1 MNYSKLLKSF
11 PVSWLA
17 ILLVTLRVFGAAPA
31 GNHDFSQQQTKT
43 VTGKVI
49 DNEGLGIPGVNVVEQ
64 GTTNG
69 VVTNIDGVFSLTLK
83 GENPVLVFSFIG
95 YTSQEIKV
103 GDKTDFTIKLEQ
115 DVKSLDEVMVVGYGV
130 QKKATLSGAVSSA
143 KGEEIVKVPA
153 MNVTNTLGGKMPGL
167 VAVGQSGEP
176 GADYSTLFI
185 RGRSTLNDNSPLIVV
200 DGVPNR
206 SLERIDPASIE
217 SVTILKDA
225 SGAIYG
231 SQAANGVILVT
242 TKRGSADKMDI
253 TANFSAGFS
262 QPTKVPQMTNAA
274 EYCELVNEVMYYRE
288 KAPVYSADDIQN
300 YSSGADPWRYPDTD
314 WYSEVLKPWSFQNIA
329 NLTMSGGNER
339 VKSFV
344 SVSSRSQDGFFKNS
358 ASKYNQQDIRANIDN
373 KVNNSI
379 DISLDASFR
388 LENRNFPTAS
398 SANIFRDL
406 TSALPMQVAHWPTG
420 EPGPPLDP
428 TVQNNPAVQATPEAG
443 LLEGENYVFNINS
456 KLNIKIPWVQ
466 GLTFTAT
473 GSIDRGV
480 NYSKYFSKRYELYSW
495 DGTSVDENGTPVL
508 TGNKYGQSD
517 LKQQTEITKQYLV
530 NGYFTY
536 QRKFTDIHHVNI
548 TAGFEFIE
556 NNFNWFSAQRLNF
569 SQNYPAELNF
579 GDANQQYASGSNPG
593 TNRWQNYFGR
603 VNYSFKEK
611 YIAEFVWRYQGS
623 SKFHPD
629 TRWGF
634 FPGISLAY
642 RISEEKF
649 WTDSKIHNVINDLKL
664 RASYGKT
671 GNDLIPPYQFFS
683 LYGKSV
689 FSFVTGDGTYNP
701 IYYEALAGNAKAQWE
716 EADQYNIGFDLL
728 MLDSR
733 LSITADYFNNLRSK
747 ILISQT
753 ASVPDM
759 TGASGILPKI
769 NLGEVKN
776 YGFDFEAAWHDQVG
790 KLFYSI
796 GFNLMNAQNK
806 VLFFDEAEGS
816 LAWQKQTGYPME
828 SGLYYISKGIFHNQA
843 EIDAYPHM
851 ANARP
856 GDVVFE
862 DVSGDGKID
871 GDDMKRIYKN
881 VVPTWTGGLNLSA
894 KYKGFDLSV
903 MVQGQAGAVR
913 YTQYTGSAGGQN
925 YFKTFYD
932 KRWTEQNTGADWPR
946 TFNRNDEYWVSSS
959 NPNTFWL
966 RKTDF
971 VRLKNIELGYT
982 LPETVS
988 QRLKLSDIRLF
999 VGGMNLLTWA
1009 PDMIDFDPELEAKG
1023 DGFAGQGYPLQRVV
1037 NTGVTVKF

>member
-1 MNYSKLLKSF
+1 MNDSKLLKSF
-11 PVSWLA
+11 VVSWLV
-17 ILLVTLRVFGAAPA
+17 ILLVIPGGYGAIPD
-31 GNHDFSQQQTKT
+31 GKRDFSQQPSKE

-49 DNEGLGIPGVNVVEQ
+49 DNEGMGIPGVNVVEK

-69 VVTNIDGVFSLTLK
+69 VVTNIDGAFSIVLK
-83 GENPVLVFSFIG
+83 AENPVLVFSFIG
-95 YTSQEIKV
+95 YTSKEV
-103 GDKTDFTIKLEQ
+103 VVDDKTNFTIHLKQ

-262 QPTKVPQMTNAA
+262 QPTRIPQMTNAA
-274 EYCELVNEVMYYRE
+274 EYCELVNEVMYYRN
-288 KAPVYSADDIQN
+288 KAPVYSAEDIQN
-300 YSSGADPWRYPDTD
+300 YSSGADPWRYPDTG
-314 WYSEVLKPWSFQNIA
+314 WYNEVLKPWSFQNIA
-329 NLTMSGGNER
+329 NITLAGGNER

-373 KVNNSI
+373 KVNDAI
-379 DISLDASFR
+379 DVSLDASFR
-388 LENRNFPTAS
+388 LENRDFPTAS
-398 SANIFRDL
+398 SANIFKDL

-428 TVQNNPAVQATPEAG
+428 TVQNNPAVQATPGAG
-443 LLEGENYVFNINS
+443 LQEGENYVFNINS
-456 KLNIKIPWVQ
+456 KLNIKVPWVQ

-473 GSIDRGV
+473 GSIDRGI

-495 DGTSVDENGTPVL
+495 NGTSVDENGVPVL
-508 TGNKYGQSD
+508 TVSKYGQSD
-517 LKQQTEITKQYLV
+517 LKQQTEISKQYLV

-536 QRKFTDIHHVNI
+536 QYKFADVHNVNL
-548 TAGFEFIE
+548 TAGMEVIE
-556 NNFNWFSAQRLNF
+556 NNYNWFSAQRLNF
-569 SQNYPAELNF
+569 NQNYPAELNF

-593 TNRWQNYFGR
+593 TNRWQNFFGR

-649 WTDSKIHNVINDLKL
+649 WNEGKINNTIDDLKI

-716 EADQYNIGFDLL
+716 EADQCNIGFDLL
-728 MLDSR
+728 ILDSR
-733 LSITADYFNNLRSK
+733 LSITSDYFNNLRSK

-769 NLGEVKN
+769 NLGKVRN

-828 SGLYYISKGIFHNQA
+828 SGLYYISKGIFHTQA

-851 ANARP
+851 TNARP
-856 GDVVFE
+856 GDIIFE

-903 MVQGQAGAVR
+903 LVQGQAGAVR

-932 KRWTEQNTGADWPR
+932 NRWTEQNTGADWPR

-971 VRLKNIELGYT
+971 VRLKNLELGYT
-982 LPETVS
+982 LPES
-988 QRLKLSDIRLF
+988 LSHRLKLSDIRF
-999 VGGMNLLTWA
+999 FIGGMNLLTWA
-1009 PDMIDFDPELEAKG
+1009 PDMVDFDPELEAKG
-1023 DGFAGQGYPLQRVV
+1023 DGFAGQGYPLQRVI